1 MRQTCY
7 MILLKLCRLFC
18 AKKLVVPEPI
28 VPEPIVPEPIVPEP
42 ITELVT
48 EPEPEPVTEL
58 VTEPE
63 PVITYYEL

>member
-28 VPEPIVPEPIVPEP
+28 VPEPIVPEPI
-42 ITELVT
+42 TELVT
-48 EPEPEPVTEL
+48 EPEPEPEPVTEL